1 MRGKSIVTLCSLA
14 MVLSLTACGGN
25 GSSGGN
31 GVDGSMPNQSA
42 GQSVGQNGTQN
53 GAQNG
58 TQNGVQ
64 NGAQSGAQNGAQ
76 SGTQNGTQGGAQN
89 GSQSAGQ
96 GSGAGSSQ
104 RRLSN
109 QGNRADDYMRDGRY
123 TAYSDG
129 DVDPGTNAL
138 GRDVANGARNFMNG
152 VNQTARDVGDSVK
165 NGVRDTT
172 SGTTK

>member
-25 GSSGGN
+25 GSNGGN

-58 TQNGVQ
+58 
-64 NGAQSGAQNGAQ
+64 AQSGTQNGAQ
-76 SGTQNGTQGGAQN
+76 SGTQNGTQSGAQN

-152 VNQTARDVGDSVK
+152 VNRTARDVGDSVK